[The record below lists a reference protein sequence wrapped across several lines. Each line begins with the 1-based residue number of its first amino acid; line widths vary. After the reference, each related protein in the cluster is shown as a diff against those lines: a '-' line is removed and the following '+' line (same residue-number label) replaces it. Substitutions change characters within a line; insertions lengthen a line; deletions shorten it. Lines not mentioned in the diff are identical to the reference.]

1 MRMSTRFDRH
11 VVLIVD
17 DVPDNL
23 ALLSDA
29 LDESGHIVLV
39 ATDGAS
45 ALERLQ
51 RITPD
56 LILLDAVMPGM
67 DGFETCRRIKLL
79 KHVDHVP
86 VVFMTGL
93 TETEHVIKGFEVG
106 GIDYVTKPIRPQ
118 EIVARIGAHIK
129 TARMMSQTRG
139 AIDAAAN
146 AVIVLDAIGA
156 PLWQSSKAS
165 HWLEKYFSAAGEH
178 TRGSRLPPQMQ
189 AWLNENLVLERQ
201 NGQTALTSM
210 PFQPLILKRDN
221 EELHIRLER
230 NARTGELTILLEEKR
245 VEHTDTSRISSL
257 LELTGGISAA
267 QREQYRLTPRET
279 DVLNWLAKGKTNR
292 DIADILGMSP
302 RTVNKHLEHIFIKL
316 GVETRSAAVG
326 MAINHQY
333 VSH

>member
-1 MRMSTRFDRH
+1 MMSTSFNRH

-23 ALLSDA
+23 AVLSDA

-39 ATDGAS
+39 ATDGAG

-79 KHVDHVP
+79 KHVDQIP

-93 TETEHVIKGFEVG
+93 TETEHVVKGFQVG

-118 EIVARIGAHIK
+118 EIVARIGAHIR
-129 TARMMSQTRG
+129 TARMMSQARG
-139 AIDAAAN
+139 VIDAGAN
-146 AVIVLDAIGA
+146 AVIVLNANGM
-156 PLWQSSKAS
+156 PLWQSNKAS
-165 HWLEKYFSAAGEH
+165 YWLEKYFAVGRDQAGI
-178 TRGSRLPPQMQ
+178 TKLPPRLQS
-189 AWLNENLVLERQ
+189 WLNESLALQ
-201 NGQTALTSM
+201 QHGGQAAE
-210 PFQPLILKRDN
+210 PLIVTCDDGVLSV
-221 EELHIRLER
+221 RLER
-230 NARTGELTILLEEKR
+230 NERTAELTLLLNEKPP
-245 VEHTDTSRISSL
+245 VQMQAERIAA
-257 LELTGGISAA
+257 SAGP
-267 QREQYRLTPRET
+267 QLDQYRLTPRET

-292 DIADILGMSP
+292 DIAEILGMSP

-326 MAINHQY
+326 MAIH
-333 VSH
+333 HLHAGF

>member
-1 MRMSTRFDRH
+1 
-11 VVLIVD
+11 
-17 DVPDNL
+17 
-23 ALLSDA
+23 LSDA

-39 ATDGAS
+39 ATDGEG

-79 KHVDHVP
+79 KHVDHIP

-93 TETEHVIKGFEVG
+93 TETEHVVKGFQVG

-129 TARMMSQTRG
+129 TARMMSQARG
-139 AIDAAAN
+139 VIDAAAN
-146 AVIVLDAIGA
+146 AVIVLDANGT
-156 PLWQSSKAS
+156 PQWRSSKAS
-165 HWLEKYFSAAGEH
+165 HWLQKYFAAGGEQ
-178 TRGSRLPPQMQ
+178 TGDQTGAAKLPARLQS
-189 AWLNENLVLERQ
+189 WLNESLAMQRH
-201 NGQTALTSM
+201 GGADAA
-210 PFQPLILKRDN
+210 PLIVARDDG
-221 EELHIRLER
+221 ELNIRLEK
-230 NARTGELTILLEEKR
+230 NERTSELTLLLDEKP
-245 VEHTDTSRISSL
+245 
-257 LELTGGISAA
+257 AA
-267 QREQYRLTPRET
+267 PPQPVRPLGSITPQLDQYRLTPRET

-292 DIADILGMSP
+292 DIAEILGMSP

-326 MAINHQY
+326 MAIGGMQY
-333 VSH
+333 AG

>member
-1 MRMSTRFDRH
+1 MMSTSFNRH

-23 ALLSDA
+23 AVLSDA

-39 ATDGAS
+39 ATDGAG

-79 KHVDHVP
+79 KHVDQIP

-93 TETEHVIKGFEVG
+93 TETEHVVKGFEVG

-118 EIVARIGAHIK
+118 EIVARISAHIR
-129 TARMMSQTRG
+129 TARMMSQARG
-139 AIDAAAN
+139 VIDAGAN
-146 AVIVLDAIGA
+146 AVIVLNANGM
-156 PLWQSSKAS
+156 PLWQSNKAS
-165 HWLEKYFSAAGEH
+165 YWLEKYFAVGRDQAGI
-178 TRGSRLPPQMQ
+178 TKLPPRLQS
-189 AWLNENLVLERQ
+189 WLNESLALQQHGGQAAEPLTVTCDDGVL
-201 NGQTALTSM
+201 SV
-210 PFQPLILKRDN
+210 
-221 EELHIRLER
+221 RLER
-230 NARTGELTILLEEKR
+230 NERTAELTLLLNEKSPEQTQAER
-245 VEHTDTSRISSL
+245 VGSVGPQLD
-257 LELTGGISAA
+257 
-267 QREQYRLTPRET
+267 QYRLTPRET

-292 DIADILGMSP
+292 DIAEILGMSP

-326 MAINHQY
+326 MAIHHLHAGY
-333 VSH
+333 